1 MLSTMFI
8 NKYLSGFKKL
18 TFNTWDPTFV
28 GDLLEREDRLKYSS
42 KKNTSLNSK
51 LHIKQSLTVFLYS

>member
-1 MLSTMFI
+1 MFI
-8 NKYLSGFKKL
+8 NKYLSDFKKL

-42 KKNTSLNSK
+42 KKNTPLNSK
-51 LHIKQSLTVFLYS
+51 LHIKQSLRVFL